1 MHASYLWN
9 VFLLVVSASMQNR
22 FVSSKALH
30 SQFAHS
36 CIPKVYGQLFLDLVL
51 AVSIIEAYLCMIE
64 ARALDETKRM
74 AAGTKKS
81 YVCVAGHSCKP
92 KVVQICS
99 LVRLCLKINP
109 PGNKLN
115 YSFFSKHVRPHPHIR
130 QSWIDS
136 GTAHFSKRSVRP

>member
-1 MHASYLWN
+1 MYTVCIRGAILWGVLCNKAHCVYSGTHASYLWN

-74 AAGTKKS
+74 AADTKKS
-81 YVCVAGHSCKP
+81 YVCVCGRSLMQTQSCP
-92 KVVQICS
+92 DMLPS
-99 LVRLCLKINP
+99 LSVSQNQ
-109 PGNKLN
+109 
-115 YSFFSKHVRPHPHIR
+115 STR
-130 QSWIDS
+130 QQ
-136 GTAHFSKRSVRP
+136 T

>member
-1 MHASYLWN
+1 MYTVCIRGAILWGVLCNKARCVYSGTHASYLWN

-74 AAGTKKS
+74 AADTKKR
-81 YVCVAGHSCKP
+81 YVCVCGRSLMQTQSCP
-92 KVVQICS
+92 DMLPS
-99 LVRLCLKINP
+99 LSVSQN
-109 PGNKLN
+109 
-115 YSFFSKHVRPHPHIR
+115 
-130 QSWIDS
+130 QS
-136 GTAHFSKRSVRP
+136 